1 MALLCWKWLTNFVKR
16 LNYVGEDVYM
26 VEMAKVYEKRPKYVG
41 NDVDVWEKWLR
52 YVRNGLSI

>member
-1 MALLCWKWLTNFVKR
+1 MALLCWKWLTNFDKR

-26 VEMAKVYEKRPKYVG
+26 VEMAKVLEKRTKDVG